1 MASSPH
7 PTTSIKEYNA
17 RTAAIVVGG
26 NRIEDISTFSFSQS
40 KGHDPVKTIDQNGIW
55 VMASSEMSG
64 SVEMHATSPSIPVL
78 DAMWKNNQIFDITAQ
93 PAETES
99 RGPVHFVGCMITD
112 FDTGD
117 YEDSEM
123 PTVTAEWEGMEMS

>member
-1 MASSPH
+1 MASSPY
-7 PTTSIKEYNA
+7 PTTTIKEYNA
-17 RTAAIVVGG
+17 RTAAILVGG
-26 NRIEDISTFSFSQS
+26 NRIEDISSFSFSQG
-40 KGHDPVKTIDQNGIW
+40 KDHDPVKTIDHNGIW

-64 SVEMHATSPSIPVL
+64 TVEMHATSPSIPVL
-78 DAMWKNNQIFDITAQ
+78 ESMWKNNQIFDICAK

-99 RGPVHFVGCMITD
+99 RGNVNFVGCMIQD

-123 PTVTAEWEGMEMS
+123 PTVTADWEGMEMG